1 MHAHRP
7 DRSRRRFTATR
18 RDYDTNPDY
27 DDDEFFTAAG
37 RRRRGYPRGGKFGDD
52 QSFEEH
58 EGEEAQERAR
68 LRKLAEGYDA
78 EDDKWA
84 LDVDID
90 GV

>member
-1 MHAHRP
+1 MHARRF
-7 DRSRRRFTATR
+7 DRSKRRFTATR

-27 DDDEFFTAAG
+27 DDDDLSAAG
-37 RRRRGYPRGGKFGDD
+37 RRRRRFPRGGVFGDAC
-52 QSFEEH
+52 EAP

-68 LRKLAEGYDA
+68 LRKLAEGYEA

>member
-1 MHAHRP
+1 MNAHP
-7 DRSRRRFTATR
+7 LDRSRRRFTATR

-27 DDDEFFTAAG
+27 DDDDLTAAG
-37 RRRRGYPRGGKFGDD
+37 RRRRGYPRGGTFGDD
-52 QSFEEH
+52 QSFEER

-68 LRKLAEGYDA
+68 LRKLAEGYEA

>member
-1 MHAHRP
+1 MHARRF
-7 DRSRRRFTATR
+7 DRSKRRFTATR

-27 DDDEFFTAAG
+27 DDDDLTAAG
-37 RRRRGYPRGGKFGDD
+37 RHRREISRGGAFGDD
-52 QSFEEH
+52 
-58 EGEEAQERAR
+58 QERAR
-68 LRKLAEGYDA
+68 LRKLAEGYET

>member
-1 MHAHRP
+1 MNAHRP

-27 DDDEFFTAAG
+27 DDDELTAAG

-52 QSFEEH
+52 QSFEER
-58 EGEEAQERAR
+58 EGVEAQERAR
-68 LRKLAEGYDA
+68 LRKLAEGYEA

>member
-1 MHAHRP
+1 MHARRF
-7 DRSRRRFTATR
+7 DRSKRRCTATR

-27 DDDEFFTAAG
+27 DDDDLTAAG
-37 RRRRGYPRGGKFGDD
+37 RRRRRFPRGGAFRDN
-52 QSFEEH
+52 H
-58 EGEEAQERAR
+58 ERAR
-68 LRKLAEGYDA
+68 LRKLAEGYET